1 VVARGQ
7 SAPIPPA
14 PGSLEGLIPSWERGL
29 RAANKSPKTI
39 RTYGDDA
46 RLLLEYLTAN
56 GLPTTVDDL
65 KKEHVEHF
73 IADQLDRHKP
83 TTAAVRYRSL
93 QQLFKWLVVEGEIPA
108 SPMATM
114 QPPKVPEIPVP
125 VVADADLKKLL
136 KACEGRGFDE
146 LRDTAII
153 RLLLDTGVRL
163 AEVTNLNIENLD
175 LDLEVIHVMGKG
187 RRPRSVP
194 FGRKTGQAIDR
205 YLRSRSRHRLASS
218 AALWVGGRGTMTESG
233 IAQML
238 ERRCDQ
244 AGIDR
249 IHPHQLRHTAA
260 HAWLA
265 AGGSEG
271 DAMRLMGWK
280 SREMLGRYGAAQ
292 ADQRAHES
300 FRRLLP
306 GDRV

>member
-1 VVARGQ
+1 
-7 SAPIPPA
+7 
-14 PGSLEGLIPSWERGL
+14 
-29 RAANKSPKTI
+29 
-39 RTYGDDA
+39 
-46 RLLLEYLTAN
+46 
-56 GLPTTVDDL
+56 
-65 KKEHVEHF
+65 
-73 IADQLDRHKP
+73 
-83 TTAAVRYRSL
+83 
-93 QQLFKWLVVEGEIPA
+93 
-108 SPMATM
+108 MATM
-114 QPPKVPEIPVP
+114 QPPKVPEVPVP
-125 VVADADLKKLL
+125 VVADVDLKKLL

-175 LDLEVIHVMGKG
+175 LDLEVIHVISKG